1 MRRYVRWWMILTAAV
16 TLGLVGVLWAN
27 TSAQANLTQ
36 LFLKTTRDDLELL
49 ATEVL
54 GPEVRP
60 EFWTNNTNVELQSF
74 AADLWFDNELL
85 ADEVFGVG
93 LRPADWFGATT
104 RDPSLLGRNV
114 RHDLELT
121 ADQVRGDA
129 TRPDGWIGAG
139 RIFRCTRSIQ
149 NLTRLADSIYNIQSE
164 VPQSVVDF
172 CNLVRI
178 DIEDRL
184 TAEIFTGLDA
194 QTMTTELLGGVRGD
208 LERVADEVLGLETRP
223 DGWNENRDA
232 TSESFITDLL
242 GDTTRLADNLLG
254 AEIRP
259 AGWIGLIGVS
269 PETSQRNLR
278 FDVELLAETLLSER
292 FGPGGRPRGWQGT
305 DPVAVC
311 EPSIQSLARVVRLN
325 YGDFEMPV
333 RETYETQQSFCAAV
347 NLTVN
352 ELAENPPA
360 QEVVEEIQQ
369 ERDLRYVAQS
379 RLAFTYLDVA
389 ALQYMG
395 VMPYDT
401 EFRAWYRNFNESNM
415 MFVSG
420 DNFALFIDRRFTTM
434 PEEVFRTLPTLE
446 GRRPLTFCDA
456 NWCNGPG
463 PTPTPTGVGPIA
475 AVLQAATPIA
485 TRSVESVQQQEG
497 KQLVSWNNIRV
508 NYLLDRLDVG
518 LVQVTLEIC
527 SDPSQIACEP
537 VVSVFDTNTNLFK
550 PVVQTF
556 SGLNVYE
563 LPYGYIT
570 NVIVEGNTRFSRDI
584 WISDPTLRG
593 S

>member
-1 MRRYVRWWMILTAAV
+1 MILTAAV

-60 EFWTNNTNVELQSF
+60 EFWTNNSNVELQSF

-93 LRPADWFGATT
+93 QRPVDWFGATA

-121 ADQVRGDA
+121 ADVVMGDA
-129 TRPDGWIGAG
+129 TRPDGWTGAG
-139 RIFRCTRSIQ
+139 RIFRCTRAIQ
-149 NLTRLADSIYNIQSE
+149 NLVRLTDSIYNIQPE

-172 CNLVRI
+172 CNIVRI
-178 DIEDRL
+178 EIEDKL
-184 TAEIFTGLDA
+184 ASEVFNTLDA
-194 QTMTTELLGGVRGD
+194 QANTIELLGGIRGD
-208 LERVADEVLGLETRP
+208 LERLADELLGLENRP
-223 DGWNENRDA
+223 DGWLENRDA
-232 TSESFITDLL
+232 TSESFVTDLL
-242 GDTTRLADNLLG
+242 GDTARLADNLLG

-259 AGWIGLIGVS
+259 LGWVGRLGLS

-278 FDVELLAETLLSER
+278 FDVELLAETLLAER
-292 FGPGGRPRGWQGT
+292 LGPGGRPRGWQGS
-305 DPVAVC
+305 DPLATC
-311 EPSIQSLARVVRLN
+311 DPTIQSLAQVVVLN
-325 YGDFEMPV
+325 YGDFERPI
-333 RETYETQQSFCAAV
+333 RSTFAAQSEFCVALDTAV
-347 NLTVN
+347 NTA
-352 ELAENPPA
+352 AENPPEQA
-360 QEVVEEIQQ
+360 VVEEIQQ
-369 ERDLRYVAQS
+369 ERDLRYIAQS
-379 RLAFTYLDVA
+379 RLAFSYLDVA

-420 DNFALFIDRRFTTM
+420 QDFALFIDRRFTTM

-508 NYLLDRLDVG
+508 NYLLDRLDAGV
-518 LVQVTLEIC
+518 VQVTLEIC

-537 VVSVFDTNTNLFK
+537 VVSVFDTNTNLFR